1 MLAKIK
7 ELHDKALDYLNMYEG
22 MIQRLNHDECL
33 QSNGSCKW
41 IYTEKDIST
50 VEAGIKRLKYSYQKT
65 LCKIL
70 EL

>member
-1 MLAKIK
+1 MR
-7 ELHDKALDYLNMYEG
+7 ELHEKASDYLNMYEG
-22 MIQRLNHDECL
+22 MIQRLNTMKAYNRIANA
-33 QSNGSCKW
+33 SGF
-41 IYTEKDIST
+41 TEKDISI

>member
-1 MLAKIK
+1 MR
-7 ELHDKALDYLNMYEG
+7 ELQDKASDYLNMYEG
-22 MIQRLNHDECL
+22 MIQRLNTMKAYNRMAAT
-33 QSNGSCKW
+33 NGF
-41 IYTEKDIST
+41 TEKDLTI

>member
-1 MLAKIK
+1 MR

-22 MIQRLNHDECL
+22 MIQRLNTMNAYNRMAAA
-33 QSNGSCKW
+33 NGF
-41 IYTEKDIST
+41 TEKDISI

-65 LCKIL
+65 LAQIL

>member
-7 ELHDKALDYLNMYEG
+7 ELQEKSSDYLNMYEG
-22 MIQRLNHDECL
+22 MIERLN
-33 QSNGSCKW
+33 QMNAYNRMAAASGF
-41 IYTEKDIST
+41 TQKDISI

>member
-1 MLAKIK
+1 MLDKMK
-7 ELHDKALDYLNMYEG
+7 TLHDKASDYLNMYEG
-22 MIQRLNHDECL
+22 MIQRLNTMKAYNHMAAT
-33 QSNGSCKW
+33 NGF
-41 IYTEKDIST
+41 TEKDIST